1 MQFRYPQFV
10 PTPLSQLIPNASAEG
25 VALMQDLMLYDP
37 QQRPTVSQSLQYPF
51 FQANNAIPAPL
62 STAEPTASTFTR
74 RPVQKSEMEMKLEE
88 RAMAKQ
94 VRETLFLFITWLNLI
109 TLSFQ
114 DLIHIA
120 VYFMFCF
127 SAILTYSFSTYYRCK
142 RS

>member
-1 MQFRYPQFV
+1 MYIFTLCCHRLAAQMQFRYPQFV

-94 VRETLFLFITWLNLI
+94 VLFRYIYMHTL
-109 TLSFQ
+109 
-114 DLIHIA
+114 
-120 VYFMFCF
+120 
-127 SAILTYSFSTYYRCK
+127 
-142 RS
+142 

>member
-94 VRETLFLFITWLNLI
+94 VRKNACLLVGLN
-109 TLSFQ
+109 
-114 DLIHIA
+114 
-120 VYFMFCF
+120 
-127 SAILTYSFSTYYRCK
+127 
-142 RS
+142 

>member
-62 STAEPTASTFTR
+62 STAEPIASTFTR

-94 VRETLFLFITWLNLI
+94 VRKNACLLVGLNL
-109 TLSFQ
+109 TYQCFLKLNS
-114 DLIHIA
+114 IA
-120 VYFMFCF
+120 CF
-127 SAILTYSFSTYYRCK
+127 TFLL
-142 RS
+142 